1 MNKKSKI
8 IIVSLIVIIILITIG
23 YALFSESINITGTA
37 KAEGTLQLEITNPE
51 ISGQVGNGGAID
63 DYMSYKID
71 GTKVTFTANLQQP
84 DDLFTLTANIDNK
97 GSVDA
102 KLNSISATPNFNRD
116 GVCGLSS
123 QIGNA
128 SGCELYKNS
137 VYYDDKTGAFFIV
150 GVFDAQTGVIN
161 SNDTVIPAGDTSGNY
176 QIAVAAGWDQNWNST
191 ITKPQQITF
200 TVDFGFIQNN
210 E

>member
-1 MNKKSKI
+1 MSKTNK
-8 IIVSLIVIIILITIG
+8 IVIISIILVIILISIG
-23 YALFSESINITGTA
+23 YALFSENINITGTA
-37 KAEGTLQLEITNPE
+37 KAQGALQLELTNVQTG
-51 ISGQVGNGGAID
+51 GQVGNGGAID

-116 GVCGLSS
+116 EVCGLSS
-123 QIGNA
+123 QIGND
-128 SGCELYKNS
+128 SECELYKNS

-150 GVFDAQTGVIN
+150 AVFDAQTGVIN
-161 SNDTVIPAGDTSGNY
+161 SNDTVIPAEDTSGNY

-191 ITKPQQITF
+191 ITEPQQITF